1 MDTDTYLDR
10 LGLDPARVRSDGAEG
25 DGGPAHETVALL
37 QRAHVTT
44 IPFETL
50 SVTGD
55 PYGPYEGAAVDVDP
69 ARAVEKLTRRDRGG
83 WCFELNGAFT
93 HLLEALGA
101 DPTTLAARM
110 LGEDGEATPPANH
123 RIVLLDLDGPHVV
136 DVGMGSPMLRDP
148 LPLDGTPVTAVTGH
162 TWRIVESGRPDADF
176 LTQYRSPGAHEW
188 TDRYVFRTTPRESA
202 YFAPTAEFLAT
213 APESPFTDEPVLVRG
228 TDAGHVR
235 LKPTAFTR
243 SRRGETVTEREVDR
257 GEWYDILETEFG
269 VVPPDRQ

>member
-1 MDTDTYLDR
+1 MDTDAYLDR
-10 LGLDPARVRSDGAEG
+10 LGLDPARVRSGGAEG

-37 QRAHVTT
+37 QRAHVTSV
-44 IPFETL
+44 PFETL

-55 PYGPYEGAAVDVDP
+55 PYGPYEGEAVDVDP

-93 HLLEALGA
+93 HLLDALGA
-101 DPTTLAARM
+101 DPTPLAARM

-148 LPLDGTPVTAVTGH
+148 LPLDGPPVTAVTGH
-162 TWRIVESGRPDADF
+162 TWRIVASGRPDADY
-176 LTQYRSPGAHEW
+176 LTQYRPPDADEW

-213 APESPFTDEPVLVRG
+213 APESPFTDGPVAVRG
-228 TDAGHVR
+228 TEDGHLV
-235 LKPTAFTR
+235 LGADSFTR
-243 SRRGETVTEREVDR
+243 WRRGERVEQRTVDPDDWRHLLTSR
-257 GEWYDILETEFG
+257 FG
-269 VVPPDRQ
+269 IELPRD